1 MTQTHPQNRSLGS
14 AASGTTPRTGSAA
27 RHGMANKFRIVI
39 RDFGYRNRAWQMI
52 LVVLGYSLLGG
63 LPKFG
68 LRRAPLGWFPVNS
81 RFCRIISRFGQSN
94 SRFPANGNS
103 SASRCGSYNFLRV
116 GGPKTSEIKQ
126 FPVIFPVRREL
137 RQRAVRATTWQYGAT
152 TNTAMVG
159 VARPIPSTPFNVG
172 SNIPTSS
179 IQRQKRGMR

>member
-1 MTQTHPQNRSLGS
+1 MEW
-14 AASGTTPRTGSAA
+14 PRNSV
-27 RHGMANKFRIVI
+27 IVI

-52 LVVLGYSLLGG
+52 LIVLGYSLLGG
-63 LPKFG
+63 LRNFG
-68 LRRAPLGWFPVNS
+68 LCRAPLAWFPVNS

-94 SRFPANGNS
+94 SRFPAYGNS
-103 SASRCGSYNFLRV
+103 SATRCGSYNFLRV

-137 RQRAVRATTWQYGAT
+137 RQRGARAMTRSKSRSNTTPPS
-152 TNTAMVG
+152 NTEMVG
-159 VARPIPSTPFNVG
+159 AARPIPSTPFNVG